1 MGGRT
6 EVPAED
12 CWREEVEES
21 LDPFW
26 GEDEDVDWEDVMS
39 SKREMRDPLQSVA
52 EPQPV
57 DIMAMFDDVYVEV
70 EYSETSDVV

>member
-12 CWREEVEES
+12 CWREEVES

-26 GEDEDVDWEDVMS
+26 DEDEDVDWEVVLS
-39 SKREMRDPLQSVA
+39 SKREMRDPLESVA

-57 DIMAMFDDVYVEV
+57 DIMAMFDDG
-70 EYSETSDVV
+70 

>member
-6 EVPAED
+6 EMPAED

-21 LDPFW
+21 LYPFW
-26 GEDEDVDWEDVMS
+26 DEEDDVDGEVVLS
-39 SKREMRDPLQSVA
+39 SKREIRDPFESVA

-57 DIMAMFDDVYVEV
+57 DMMTV
-70 EYSETSDVV
+70 